1 MYLFEHFSR
10 DEGYDAGDYTFQS
23 VGSAAICDVIEPCGE
38 LLDACAAPG
47 GKSVLLSKKCGR
59 VTAFELHAHRAELIR
74 LYRER
79 MGAKNVFERQHDS
92 SVFCPEYEEKFD
104 GVLCD
109 VPCSGFGTVS
119 ENPDIKLFRKE
130 TDMVSLKET
139 QGKILSACSR
149 YVKAGGTLYYS
160 TCSVFGEEN
169 DEIVREFLN
178 ANPNFERRRRTAPC
192 RTKER
197 NSGCSSCRIKRSA
210 RAFT

>member
-1 MYLFEHFSR
+1 M
-10 DEGYDAGDYTFQS
+10 
-23 VGSAAICDVIEPCGE
+23 GSAAICDVIEPCGE

-119 ENPDIKLFRKE
+119 ENPDIKLF
-130 TDMVSLKET
+130 
-139 QGKILSACSR
+139 
-149 YVKAGGTLYYS
+149 
-160 TCSVFGEEN
+160 
-169 DEIVREFLN
+169 
-178 ANPNFERRRRTAPC
+178 P
-192 RTKER
+192 
-197 NSGCSSCRIKRSA
+197 
-210 RAFT
+210 

>member
-1 MYLFEHFSR
+1 
-10 DEGYDAGDYTFQS
+10 
-23 VGSAAICDVIEPCGE
+23 
-38 LLDACAAPG
+38 
-47 GKSVLLSKKCGR
+47 
-59 VTAFELHAHRAELIR
+59 
-74 LYRER
+74 

-119 ENPDIKLFRKE
+119 ENPDVKLFRKE

-178 ANPNFERRRRTAPC
+178 ANPNFERAEADSPLPHERKEFGLQFLPDQAFGAGFYVAKLRRKNA
-192 RTKER
+192 
-197 NSGCSSCRIKRSA
+197 
-210 RAFT
+210 